1 LQLLTVERTF
11 GTEELS
17 SCSLHLNSLEP
28 DPCLFIH
35 REDAERLGL
44 EDGDTVEVTAAG
56 GSLSVK
62 ACITDSMRTGVLFLP
77 RFERINWQQL
87 GTAPIEIAPGQIRK
101 V

>member
-1 LQLLTVERTF
+1 MTVESTF

-17 SCSLHLNSLEP
+17 SCSPHLNSLEP
-28 DPCLFIH
+28 DPRLFIH

-44 EDGDTVEVTAAG
+44 EDGDMVEVTSAG

-62 ACITDSMRTGVLFLP
+62 ACIADSMRTGVLLLP
-77 RFERINWQQL
+77 RLERISWQQL